1 MNPQDA
7 NSHQTVW
14 YKEKLLLF
22 LVFFMSVLYS
32 VLSIL
37 RHSHFGSN
45 TWDLGLFDQMVW
57 HYSRFEAHASTSML
71 LQNSLGDHFSPILAL
86 CAPLYWLYPHAE
98 TLLVVQAVLF
108 AAALIPIFLFTE
120 KRLGRRQAYCFVA
133 SFIFFWGVQ
142 DTIEFDFHP
151 DVFAVP
157 LIAFAIYWIDVKK
170 WFGASL
176 SILAL
181 LLVKEDLTL
190 LVAAFGVYLA
200 FYQKAKLG
208 VSLVAVGVLFF
219 YLDLAVIIPHFNSAD
234 KSYDHWIYQSLGTGP
249 LDALKAVLKNPLLP
263 FDVLFSDGT
272 KIKTLFL
279 LSAPFLFLPIFS
291 RQIILIIPLV
301 AAKLL
306 ANSSNYWGMGFHY
319 SATLCPILVMA
330 SAEGLVY
337 WRQKEFLKKGIFKSL
352 LPAPTYILM
361 INLILIPIL
370 SPWRNIEHAR
380 FWTLSEME
388 KTSSFAFAL
397 IPKDASVATQSSI
410 APHLSERKDV
420 YALGSRVDCHTI
432 KPDFFIVNRNLN
444 CWPITYSEIDTCL
457 NEKVKNGYKK
467 IFAKDDWVVLESE
480 SYAGIAVQ

>member
-7 NSHQTVW
+7 NNRQIVW
-14 YKEKLLLF
+14 YKEKFLLF
-22 LVFFMSVLYS
+22 LVFFMSVFYS

-37 RHSHFGSN
+37 RHSHFDSN

-57 HYSRFEAHASTSML
+57 HYSRFEAPASTSMM

-86 CAPLYWLYPHAE
+86 CAPLYWIYPHAE

-120 KRLGRRQAYCFVA
+120 KRLGRKQAYCFVTA
-133 SFIFFWGVQ
+133 FMFFWGVQ

-157 LIAFAIYWIDVKK
+157 LIAFAIYFIDVKK
-170 WFGASL
+170 WLWASL
-176 SILAL
+176 SIFAL

-190 LVAAFGVYLA
+190 LIAAFGVYLA
-200 FYQKAKLG
+200 LHQKVKLG
-208 VSLVAVGVLFF
+208 LLLAVAGVLFF
-219 YLDLAVIIPHFNSAD
+219 YLDLAVIIPHFNNAD

-249 LDALKAVLKNPLLP
+249 LNALLAILKNPFLP

-279 LSAPFLFLPIFS
+279 LFAPFLFLPLFS
-291 RQIILIIPLV
+291 RQVILMLPLI

-330 SAEGLVY
+330 CVEGLVCC
-337 WRQKEFLKKGIFKSL
+337 RQKEFSNKGIFKSL
-352 LPAPTYILM
+352 LPAPTYVLM

-370 SPWRNIEHAR
+370 SPWRYVEHAQ
-380 FWTLSEME
+380 FWTLNEME
-388 KTSSFAFAL
+388 KASSSIFAL
-397 IPKDASVATQSSI
+397 MPTGASVATQSSI
-410 APHLSERKDV
+410 APHLSERKDI
-420 YALGSRVDCHTI
+420 YSLGSNVDCHAVN
-432 KPDFFIVNRNLN
+432 PDYFIVNPNLN
-444 CWPITYSEIDTCL
+444 CWPITYSEIAACL
-457 NEKVKNGYKK
+457 NERMKNGYKK
-467 IFAKDDWVVLESE
+467 IFEKDGWIILKNE
-480 SYAGIAVQ
+480 SYGVIAVK